1 MLKGSAITVTYT
13 GGITALLMLLFPKFR
28 QDIELVW
35 YNLTNGGSLG
45 INMFGWVTNGNFFPV
60 FLCICGLG
68 TGFLLWW
75 HNRPN

>member
-1 MLKGSAITVTYT
+1 MLKGPAITVSYT
-13 GGITALLMLLFPKFR
+13 AGITALLMLLFPKFR
-28 QDIELVW
+28 ADIELIW

-45 INMFGWVTNGNFFPV
+45 LNLLGWVSNGNFFPA
-60 FLCICGLG
+60 FLALCGMC